1 LISNQLLPIFSFRS
15 FMKKSYTRT
24 SGLTQRLR
32 QLGLTALL
40 AGAATVAAHAQ
51 FGYTAAL
58 ATNVTG
64 TFTDLGTT
72 GTAIATANTDDANSA
87 AQNIG
92 FTFNYNGAAFTQFV
106 LNTNGLIRLG
116 PNAPSSAAAHSIYAQ
131 TPELGPSNSTNVA
144 DVNLIMPFNIDLVAG
159 TATAGTSYRVA
170 VTGTAPN
177 RVCTIQWTNVSDKA
191 TNASSTVA
199 VSITPQLDNFSFQ
212 VKLYETTNQIEFVY
226 GPATAGVGTANT
238 KYVAVGLKGSSSA
251 AGQDLLATKASTA
264 LWSTTTF
271 FSGPYLTSAT
281 GNAHNVRQTFPA
293 DAGRTYRFNVPA
305 ANDAA
310 VAAVYTLGKIITPA
324 GLPHAVR
331 ALVTNAGTAALTNLP
346 VTLNVTGANT
356 FTNTQTVAT
365 LAVGASA
372 TVTFANYPSTMSL
385 GTNTVTVTVPSDA
398 NNTNN
403 SASQSQLINSTTLS
417 YIAPDQTTATA
428 GGVGYG
434 TGDGILASKFTLS
447 AATPITSLSVYLP
460 ATANLA
466 GHTMYAVVL
475 SSTGTILGRSAD
487 YVVTAADVNTT
498 KTLAITTPPTVPVG
512 DFYAGI
518 AQVASTTAFYPVGLQ
533 TETPTR
539 TGAFYGFALT
549 GGTPDDAA
557 SQNFGRFMIEA
568 LSVAPPACAAPT
580 ALAVT
585 TTTATSAT
593 ITFADATT
601 AGSYQVVY
609 GPTGFNPTAGGT
621 ILAAT
626 ASPFTITGLTAASTY
641 DVYVRTN
648 CTGGG
653 NSAFTGPLAVA
664 TPCGPTVVST
674 FPYSEGFD
682 NIATGQSLPCG
693 ITILDANADAT
704 TWRVSTEL
712 PYSGTRNMRYQG
724 IVASVAANDWFFT
737 PALTLPGTAN
747 TRFQVAFR
755 YRAAGTGSTG
765 TSNFT
770 ESLEVK
776 SGTAAT
782 VAGQTNLLY
791 TNTAI
796 NNLAYAQAGGTST
809 PVVAYLPAG
818 ASTQYVGF
826 HVNSAALQGNLYI
839 DDLSVTAVTVTATSE
854 TLLRA
859 ISVFP
864 NPSTTGLFDLAIN
877 GANAKTG
884 LDVEVVNNLGQRVYV
899 GTARDNFTNKLDLS
913 RLATGLYHLK
923 VRNGDEYMLRQIS
936 IVK

>member
-1 LISNQLLPIFSFRS
+1 
-15 FMKKSYTRT
+15 MKKSYTRT
-24 SGLTQRLR
+24 SGLTQQLR

-40 AGAATVAAHAQ
+40 AGGATVAAHAQ
-51 FGYTAAL
+51 TLNYPIGT
-58 ATNVTG
+58 ATNTVG
-64 TFTDLGTT
+64 TFTDLAAT
-72 GTAIATANTDDANSA
+72 GTVITTTSTDDANST

-116 PNAPSSAAAHSIYAQ
+116 SAAPSAVNMFIQNETAVTNPVGIDPVS
-131 TPELGPSNSTNVA
+131 STSTA
-144 DVNLIMPFNIDLVAG
+144 DVNLLMPFNFDLESGSSA
-159 TATAGTSYRVA
+159 AEYRVST
-170 VTGTAPN
+170 TGASPN
-177 RVCTIQWTNVSDKA
+177 RICTIQWKNVHDKAA
-191 TNASSTVA
+191 TNASQYA
-199 VSITPQLDNFSFQ
+199 NFTFQ
-212 VKLYETTNQIEFVY
+212 VKLYETTNAVEFVY
-226 GPATAGVGTANT
+226 AAPTVATVGTEIGRYATIGIKGSGSTAGQNILVSKASSATLWSGATFITGVSPRVFFRRTVGTE
-238 KYVAVGLKGSSSA
+238 
-251 AGQDLLATKASTA
+251 
-264 LWSTTTF
+264 
-271 FSGPYLTSAT
+271 
-281 GNAHNVRQTFPA
+281 
-293 DAGRTYRFNVPA
+293 AGRTFRFNPSA
-305 ANDAA
+305 ANDAS
-310 VAAVYTLGKIITPA
+310 VAAIYTLGKIITPA

-331 ALVTNAGTAALTNLP
+331 ALVTNVGSGALTNLP

-365 LAVGASA
+365 LAAGASA
-372 TVTFANYPSTMSL
+372 TVTFANYPSTMAL
-385 GTNTVTVTVPSDA
+385 GTNTVTVTVPNDA
-398 NNTNN
+398 NNTDN

-782 VAGQTNLLY
+782 IAGQTNLLY

-864 NPSTTGLFDLAIN
+864 NPSSTGLFDLAIN